1 MAIQRSDLNSWLD
14 SLHKKHR
21 DLIVKNLDKVYGS
34 WNNALLSAFRG
45 DPEMLYAS
53 YYALVFSSLGVFVSP
68 VMGVCDTEGKKKEGW
83 VCIYQMGVD
92 NALYLIRKFLKKFFD
107 EDHSGFGSLFGDDVI
122 IDYLNTHMGEF
133 IYQVI
138 IEEDDGEEFEN
149 MFDEDFE
156 EVRSLF
162 YYGSW
167 LAWITFDPDGG
178 YLIDDYELPCEYRTP
193 ADTIDDSFHFVFGF
207 VVLPRCE
214 VIKLLEEQGL
224 VVS

>member
-21 DLIVKNLDKVYGS
+21 DLVVKNLDKVYGS
-34 WNNALLSAFRG
+34 WNSALRSAFRG

-53 YYALVFSSLGVFVSP
+53 YYALVFSSLGAFVSP

-83 VCIYQMGVD
+83 VCIYQMGVRD
-92 NALYLIRKFLKKFFD
+92 ALYLIRNFLKKFFD
-107 EDHSGFGSLFGDDVI
+107 EDHSGSGSLFGDDVI

-138 IEEDDGEEFEN
+138 IEGDDGEEFEN

-167 LAWITFDPDGG
+167 LAWINFDPDGG

-193 ADTIDDSFHFVFGF
+193 ADTIDDSFNFVFGF
-207 VVLPRCE
+207 VVMPRADML
-214 VIKLLEEQGL
+214 KLLEEQGL
-224 VVS
+224 LIS

>member
-1 MAIQRSDLNSWLD
+1 MAIQLSNLDSWLD

-21 DLIVKNLDKVYGS
+21 DLIVENLDKVYGS
-34 WNNALLSAFRG
+34 WNNALLSAVRG
-45 DPEMLYAS
+45 DPEMRYAS

-107 EDHSGFGSLFGDDVI
+107 EDHSGSGSLFGDDVV
-122 IDYLNTHMGEF
+122 IDYLNSHMGEF

-138 IEEDDGEEFEN
+138 IEGDDGEEFEN

-167 LAWITFDPDGG
+167 LAWITFDSNGG

-193 ADTIDDSFHFVFGF
+193 ADTIDDSFDFVFGF

>member
-1 MAIQRSDLNSWLD
+1 
-14 SLHKKHR
+14 
-21 DLIVKNLDKVYGS
+21 
-34 WNNALLSAFRG
+34 
-45 DPEMLYAS
+45 
-53 YYALVFSSLGVFVSP
+53 
-68 VMGVCDTEGKKKEGW
+68 MGVHD
-83 VCIYQMGVD
+83 
-92 NALYLIRKFLKKFFD
+92 ALYLIRKFLKKFFD

-133 IYQVI
+133 IYEVL
-138 IEEDDGEEFEN
+138 IEGDDREEFEN

-193 ADTIDDSFHFVFGF
+193 ADTIDDSFNFVFGF
-207 VVLPRCE
+207 IVLPRSE